1 VYGSGALVARENGQ
15 TAGVTHQGGQT
26 VFTSSVAPRKHA
38 AHRAHAITRSAQAH
52 AAVPSQRTAT
62 GDVWSGFAAP
72 AKSSP
77 VAAAAAYSAGHGSGL
92 SSQLVIGLVI
102 LGVGLTGLF
111 GGAVAVSVSR
121 RRTAANTRV
130 DGQR

>member
-1 VYGSGALVARENGQ
+1 VARQNGQ
-15 TAGVTHQGGQT
+15 TAGVTNQGGQA

-52 AAVPSQRTAT
+52 AAVPSQRSAT
-62 GDVWSGFAAP
+62 GDVWSGFTAP

-77 VAAAAAYSAGHGSGL
+77 VSAAAAYSAGHGSGI

-102 LGVGLTGLF
+102 LGIGLTGLF
-111 GGAVAVSVSR
+111 GGAVAVSVAR
-121 RRTAANTRV
+121 RRKVASTRV
-130 DGQR
+130 DKQR